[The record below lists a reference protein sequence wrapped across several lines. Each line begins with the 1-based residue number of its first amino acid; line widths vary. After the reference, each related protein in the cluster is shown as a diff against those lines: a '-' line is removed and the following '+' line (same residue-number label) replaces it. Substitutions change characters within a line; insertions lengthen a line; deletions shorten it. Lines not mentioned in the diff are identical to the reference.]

1 MSIPGI
7 IGCSHKICTYQNGFV
22 NGSLFAYSTDKM
34 STFAPR
40 TLLRLYNPDKTAHV
54 TGVVLKDGRIY
65 ETTGRKT
72 YDSFDQWN
80 TERDQGGNMTID
92 ASKAEGVIISDDWKG
107 FINSKGYTPHTDWI
121 YEMMLEYTPHLLERE
136 DIRNAFN
143 HYQSVYAD
151 LLRKRDIHT
160 SRYYI
165 GKGQIDLTEPSETTI
180 PAGYM
185 HAYTTPS
192 RKRISTEF
200 MNAYK
205 PLYDLISAE
214 LLPHLTV
221 RSKKYKQKKIASRKR
236 YLIGVAQ
243 RRIEKYKKS
252 IADAERMIE
261 YLKAELAIM

>member
-1 MSIPGI
+1 
-7 IGCSHKICTYQNGFV
+7 
-22 NGSLFAYSTDKM
+22 M

-65 ETTGRKT
+65 EITGKKL

-80 TERDQGGNMTID
+80 IERDQGGNMTID

-107 FINSKGYTPHTDWI
+107 FKNSKGYTPHTDWI

-136 DIRNAFN
+136 DVRNAFN
-143 HYQSVYAD
+143 HYQSVYAVLLMKREIVTTYCHSRDGRLD
-151 LLRKRDIHT
+151 LI
-160 SRYYI
+160 
-165 GKGQIDLTEPSETTI
+165 EPSKTTI
-180 PAGYM
+180 PAAFIN
-185 HAYTTPS
+185 AYTTPS
-192 RKRISTEF
+192 RNRVVTEF

-214 LLPHLTV
+214 LLPHLIKRTE
-221 RSKKYKQKKIASRKR
+221 KYKQKKNASRKR

-252 IADAERMIE
+252 IADAEKMIE